1 MSTGHSPVSV
11 STPFSLKNGGI
22 GLLDLRTLASA
33 LCVLTLLPA
42 TGIERPLVGQEFG
55 VIEGDLS
62 LRLGPQRRWASRYP
76 GAGPTSA
83 RIHPVPAVVY
93 LLGDFS
99 VEGATAGVR
108 DIVQRDGIFTPGA
121 LAVRTGTTVRFPNAD
136 PYVHNIFSYADP
148 RFDLG
153 RYPEGESREVT
164 FDEPGIVRVYCEI
177 HEFMRAVVLVT
188 EHSFHDVV
196 SEDGTFRI
204 EGVPP
209 GEYTLAAYHPD
220 AGSVEERVVVPVGD
234 TARVAVELGGPQ

>member
-1 MSTGHSPVSV
+1 MDV
-11 STPFSLKNGGI
+11 
-22 GLLDLRTLASA
+22 RTLASA

-42 TGIERPLVGQEFG
+42 TGIVSPLVGQETG
-55 VIEGDLS
+55 VIEGTLS

-83 RIHPVPAVVY
+83 RVHQVPAVVY
-93 LLGDFS
+93 LLGDFP
-99 VEGATAGVR
+99 EKGPATAFR
-108 DIVQRDGIFTPGA
+108 DIAQRDGVFTPGA
-121 LAVRTGTTVRFPNAD
+121 LAVRTGTTVRFPNED

-153 RYPEGESREVT
+153 RYPEGESRGVA

-177 HEFMRAVVLVT
+177 HEYMRAVVLVT

-196 SEDGTFRI
+196 SEDGAFRL
-204 EGVPP
+204 EGIPP

-220 AGSVEERVVVPVGD
+220 AGSLEERVVVPEAG
-234 TARVAVELGGPQ
+234 TARVALELGGQQ